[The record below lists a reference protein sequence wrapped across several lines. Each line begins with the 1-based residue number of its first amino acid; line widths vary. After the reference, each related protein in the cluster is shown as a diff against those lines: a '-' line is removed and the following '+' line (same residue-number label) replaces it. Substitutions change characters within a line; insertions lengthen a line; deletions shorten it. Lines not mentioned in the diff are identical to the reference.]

1 MPTLDERMIR
11 IPINEIIRY
20 GILLSEFEVV
30 NCSKNVMF
38 IAQVTKKE

>member
-20 GILLSEFEVV
+20 GILLSVLEIE
-30 NCSKNVMF
+30 NCSKNLMLCS
-38 IAQVTKKE
+38 